1 MLGNF
6 SMTGR
11 MAAGAVVCLLVGM
24 AFSAMAADDP
34 NAQPVPNSTRELR
47 LPDATSEPDMP
58 EEAEPDMPDEAE
70 PVFAV
75 RPARS
80 GESCQRQIFT
90 VGSATVCVSSILEPQ
105 LGSRYGSVN
114 LTDGR
119 GSTAWV
125 EGAAGDG
132 IGEYIAIEFD
142 APVSISGME
151 VANGYGKN
159 ADLFEKNSRVRNFSL
174 STSRGDRQSIALRD
188 ERDWQTIGMSLPEK
202 TKWLVL
208 TISSVYPGWKYQDTA
223 ISGLDLR

>member
-24 AFSAMAADDP
+24 AFSATAADDP

-58 EEAEPDMPDEAE
+58 EEAEP
-70 PVFAV
+70 VFAV
-75 RPARS
+75 RSARS

-105 LGSRYGSVN
+105 LGSRYGSIN

-119 GSTAWV
+119 SSTAWV

-132 IGEYIAIEFD
+132 VGEYIAIEFD

-159 ADLFEKNSRVRNFSL
+159 ADLFEKNSRVRNFGL
-174 STSRGDRQSIALRD
+174 STSSGDRQSIELRD
-188 ERDWQTIGMSLPEK
+188 ERDWQTVGMSLPEK